1 MHVHG
6 LIKLVWVRNPTL
18 TYTSRLE
25 NRIQELEAELA
36 IARSQRASTSAD
48 LPFWTSSPP
57 SIGVSEHSTAHS
69 IIYSAAGGDSS
80 VGAGESFKGVKVD
93 NQGGITYHGT
103 TSFFQLPNESAR
115 GSREY
120 PSSLS
125 NQAVQRRERLVANAW
140 QQRVLENYSDIPVR
154 GTFGCGKELHGEL
167 KQSRNLFNT
176 FLIST
181 GAGFNLFSTSFI
193 GQLSHVSS

>member
-1 MHVHG
+1 MSLILVYVLG
-6 LIKLVWVRNPTL
+6 LIKLAGARNPTL
-18 TYTSRLE
+18 TFTSRLE

-36 IARSQRASTSAD
+36 IARGQRTPRAT
-48 LPFWTSSPP
+48 
-57 SIGVSEHSTAHS
+57 EHSSAHS
-69 IIYSAAGGDSS
+69 IRHSAAGGDSS
-80 VGAGESFKGVKVD
+80 LGGGESFKGVKVD

-103 TSFFQLPNESAR
+103 TSFFQLPNERAR

-140 QQRVLENYSDIPVR
+140 HQRVLENYSDIPVR
-154 GTFGCGKELHGEL
+154 GTLWCSKELHGEL
-167 KQSRNLFNT
+167 KQNRNLFNT

-181 GAGFNLFSTSFI
+181 GAGFSLFSTSFI